1 MDCEN
6 VCEEIKN
13 YLNWRYELCNFSFEM
28 VIFFIFLVDDL
39 GWNKNGVFVI
49 VLSKDV
55 GVGYYYFD

>member
-1 MDCEN
+1 
-6 VCEEIKN
+6 
-13 YLNWRYELCNFSFEM
+13 M